1 MDVPSLELNTESQT
15 DTFPL
20 LMERPDTVSSSD
32 HVIDMP
38 IADASPSISSH
49 DRTSNHLDSLQREDR
64 SSASVR
70 TPISQP
76 ATSNGSNNRNFSFVR
91 RGDARR
97 RRSPLNSGLWISVE
111 LVLTVSQIIA
121 SVVVLSVSRD
131 EHPRAPLIQWIVG
144 YASGCVATL
153 PLLYWRYRQSNHVSD
168 PDSVQSRNGS
178 ARVNVPGGPLA
189 MVSRNSEGEDQ
200 RAAVTS
206 HRGGENT
213 LLSAR

>member
-91 RGDARR
+91 RGDAQCH
-97 RRSPLNSGLWISVE
+97 RSPLNSGLWISVE
-111 LVLTVSQIIA
+111 LVLTVSQIVESI
-121 SVVVLSVSRD
+121 VVLSVSTISIHIRLCLNGLWVMLLD
-131 EHPRAPLIQWIVG
+131 VLPPSLFYIGIIIKVIMFQNQNQCNLIILQ
-144 YASGCVATL
+144 
-153 PLLYWRYRQSNHVSD
+153 LLLMFLVDHF
-168 PDSVQSRNGS
+168 
-178 ARVNVPGGPLA
+178 L
-189 MVSRNSEGEDQ
+189 
-200 RAAVTS
+200 
-206 HRGGENT
+206 
-213 LLSAR
+213 